1 VPDRGTGTG
10 AGTGIGTGTGAG
22 AGKKVLVW
30 LTEATWR
37 AAVDAVADLA
47 PEPSSVTLLHVTPS
61 DPPDVAHA
69 AYLGLLG
76 RGAAGRDPRGRIAD
90 ISASSAAEL
99 LDAAAERLG
108 RPCERTARTGR
119 TEREVVGAA
128 EGADLLIMARDGDRS
143 RLGPKSLGKETRFA
157 LDHAPCPVLLVWPE
171 SAPAVGTMPPPPPPG
186 APPPPPPPGAPPAEG
201 PPPAHPRYRPPRTPR

>member
-1 VPDRGTGTG
+1 MPETGGGGGTGG
-10 AGTGIGTGTGAG
+10 RG
-22 AGKKVLVW
+22 GKKILVW
-30 LTEATWR
+30 VTDETWR

-76 RGAAGRDPRGRIAD
+76 RGPAGRDPRARITD

-99 LDAAAERLG
+99 LDAAAGRLG
-108 RPCERTARTGR
+108 RPCERIARTGR
-119 TEREVVGAA
+119 IEREVVAAA

-143 RLGPKSLGKETRFA
+143 RLGPKSLGKDSRFA

-171 SAPAVGTMPPPPPPG
+171 PAPTVETIPPPPPPG
-186 APPPPPPPGAPPAEG
+186 APPPPPPPPP
-201 PPPAHPRYRPPRTPR
+201 HPRHRPPRTPR